1 LWVVIWLAV
10 ALASLIVILTAI
22 LSIPFEIHSHIEV
35 YEKPEFRIR
44 LKWLFGLFKKDI
56 RAKKELPKKKE
67 APKKK
72 EKEKLGEGRKWLWA
86 ASRIIRIKGI
96 PSELLHLVKGILNSF
111 KIKVLRVDFKVGLDD
126 PADTAFLV
134 GIINASRLFWKPSFT
149 HEIDIRPDY
158 EGEVFLEG
166 YTHLTV
172 RVLPIQIVVSV
183 LSFLFSWSTLKAMR
197 ILVVTK
203 WKK

>member
-10 ALASLIVILTAI
+10 ALASMTAI
-22 LSIPFEIHSHIEV
+22 LSIPIEIHSHIEM
-35 YEKPEFRIR
+35 YEKPKFRIR
-44 LKWLFGLFKKDI
+44 LQWLFGLFKKDI
-56 RAKKELPKKKE
+56 RVKKK
-67 APKKK
+67 PTKKK
-72 EKEKLGEGRKWLWA
+72 EKKKLGEGRKWLWA
-86 ASRIIRIKGI
+86 AFRIIRTKGM
-96 PSELLHLVKGILNSF
+96 LKRLRRLVKGILDSI
-111 KIKVLRVDFKVGLDD
+111 KIRELQVNLKVGLDD

-134 GIINASRLFWKPSFT
+134 GIINAPCLFWKPSFP
-149 HEIDIRPDY
+149 HEVDIRADY

-172 RVLPIQIVVSV
+172 RVLPIQIVVPV
-183 LSFLFSWSTLKAMR
+183 LRFLFSWNSMKAMR